1 MYYNYVWMFII
12 LELIK
17 TYQKTNTCS
26 NDFSIQSY
34 LFKANGELA
43 VIVKRFWVFY

>member
-1 MYYNYVWMFII
+1 MFYNYVWMFII

-17 TYQKTNTCS
+17 TYQKTNS
-26 NDFSIQSY
+26 NDFGIQSY
-34 LFKANGELA
+34 LFKANGQLA